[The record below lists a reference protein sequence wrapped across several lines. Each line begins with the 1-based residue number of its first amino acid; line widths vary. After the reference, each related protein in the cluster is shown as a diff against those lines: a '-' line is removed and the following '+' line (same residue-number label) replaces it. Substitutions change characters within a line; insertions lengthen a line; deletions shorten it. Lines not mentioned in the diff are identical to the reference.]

1 MLTLG
6 SYTTGRELAGAG
18 FCARFEAAL
27 SAEASVAGTKSPEGR
42 FGKSYLATAIAPSV
56 IAPWLPRAGIDEE
69 ARRLVGAARD
79 QAQLV
84 GAGAKRW
91 SIIADFGL
99 LDDGRGAFV
108 VRPTQP
114 WSVERLALARYDIS
128 SVELRAIV
136 LGVLEGLLELEK
148 FSARPWGNLH
158 SATVLLTAG
167 PGDAKLADSAAVVLT
182 DLESRERLAEDAHL
196 DDLRALGRLIYELVL
211 HKRPPLKAS
220 TGWSATWSD
229 AWEFVGD
236 GRFWFDLAN
245 RLMTAGTAIG
255 SAGGEIPRPP
265 ALSQLRLEVLEHKP
279 YKPLPKRQLMIAGAA
294 AAILALSA
302 GGYFILRTPPR
313 EQVVLSAD
321 QLAEAARL
329 AKWQG
334 LIDRWYGYFGSL
346 YADRDKIVALAAAQP
361 PTSTIRSIADLL
373 RDPALRDPRAI
384 AGSAAGLLDL
394 RDNPGDAIGGEKI
407 IAASATL
414 DKIDEIRAR
423 LLAWPEL
430 ANLPATKQVWESR
443 GWGVAAAP
451 FLDVARSV
459 AAAVPSIAERR
470 APREDAP
477 PNPDAPP
484 EISRPPA
491 PDSGAVLRAVIEA
504 QKLLA
509 TVAAVDARYDVV
521 QKLAA
526 EAKSRDGGDPTLV
539 RLAEI
544 LESES
549 KAALDSRRVGPNATP
564 TAAPTAPLDPAAAL
578 AALDTVTAT
587 IATSAA
593 EAASFDAAKAEDWDR
608 SGFRASPAA
617 KALAS
622 QPATAATLNAWLAE
636 ARKPDYARVDAPDPR
651 PDALA
656 AARAAVEDARSQRE
670 RLAGLAAANRELT
683 MQPVELDTRLVGVE
697 SAIKSLEQTAWS
709 NRNRSAV
716 EQRSRELAG
725 LASSLARDASDA
737 VTTGT
742 VPLSEAL
749 RLMNRSEF
757 ASPTLA
763 SVWVSAIDRAQ
774 SARSKR
780 EAFDTLRTTR
790 EALLA
795 IDRAAPSRFAAPE
808 ALLALPRSAG
818 LSEPALQAAAQ
829 SARERILARALADAP
844 IGQRSDADR
853 VALVTDA
860 ASRWKAD
867 AAAYFDACLRARDAM
882 SRAEELADPALA
894 AAAASIESSPVSGE
908 LARVLPA
915 IHDGVL
921 ALRAV
926 AREPDPARIAA
937 LLRNA
942 VATPSDASASLALSA
957 WARLSAVGWPR
968 SAAEFDEASNLLSRE
983 LPGLIDARVE
993 VGSRSRVSDRLRS
1006 RGRALWTA
1014 FMNGRRGSERAE
1026 IEAAMRDAG
1035 LFAIDPERA
1044 ELTKP
1049 ALYNARLWLLARRAA
1064 DLAAK
1069 ATSSSSAALAEQTRA
1084 AADLLTQLRA
1094 DAAQLGV
1101 AEAPAA
1107 QALLARLDVIAK
1119 REARPPFDPLV
1130 HGPATIRGPGGR
1142 PVWRATRQGEAVVY
1156 ALDSGAVRLAAPVQ
1170 MVFLPVDI
1178 QGADGPIPTYVLAG
1192 EVSVGLFIALAE
1204 STDSWSQFSGS
1215 REGQRA
1221 LYWWDFDQGDPRAGP
1236 AAWQWDRRR
1245 AKVVLSERPAGN
1257 RWLVGDE
1264 SMAKNAYYPEALA
1277 DIAPPTL
1284 DSPMNDVSPEAVL
1297 LAARLAGARI
1307 PSVAEW
1313 KAAVVSA
1320 GGLDAAAKGANRRDR
1335 TWKLQFDHVNKLD
1348 ATIRRE
1354 WPHAGVFWPRS
1365 LRPEWSVDNKNLYI
1379 NSRDDSALD
1388 TSDGVLWFAGSG
1400 HDSPNWSH
1408 LVGNV
1413 AEFVLDANPDTLA
1426 DVDPEFSAVRAAVDR
1441 TVEKWSVIGGSA
1453 LSSLTL
1459 RGNTPAKL
1467 DAPYA
1472 IPSLREAR
1480 MGYSDVGFRLAFSE
1494 GGIGRP
1500 KDPPAVLATR
1510 AFAEAAYVD
1519 ARP

>member
-18 FCARFEAAL
+18 FCARFETAL

-128 SVELRAIV
+128 SVELRGVV
-136 LGVLEGLLELEK
+136 LGVIDGLLELEK

-167 PGDAKLADSAAVVLT
+167 PGEAKLADSTAVVLT

-229 AWEFVGD
+229 AWEAVGD
-236 GRFWFDLAN
+236 GRFWFDFAN

-255 SAGGEIPRPP
+255 NASGQITKPP
-265 ALSQLRLEVLEHKP
+265 TLTALRVEVLDHKP

-334 LIDRWYGYFGSL
+334 LIDRWYGYFGGL
-346 YADRDKIVALAAAQP
+346 YADRDKIAALAATQP

-373 RDPALRDPRAI
+373 HDPALRDPRAI

-414 DKIDEIRAR
+414 DKIEEIRAR

-430 ANLPATKQVWESR
+430 ANLPATKQTWDSR
-443 GWGVAAAP
+443 GWSAASAP

-459 AAAVPSIAERR
+459 SAAIPSIAERR
-470 APREDAP
+470 DPRNDAP

-484 EISRPPA
+484 ELSRPPA
-491 PDSGAVLRAVIEA
+491 PDNGSVLRAVIQA
-504 QKLLA
+504 QTLLA
-509 TVAAVDARYDVV
+509 TVASIDARADVI

-526 EAKSRDGGDPTLV
+526 EAKSRDGGDPTLI

-544 LESES
+544 LDAES
-549 KAALDSRRVGPNATP
+549 KAALDNRR
-564 TAAPTAPLDPAAAL
+564 AAPDPPTNPPLDPAAAL
-578 AALDTVTAT
+578 DALDTVTA
-587 IATSAA
+587 ALANSAA

-608 SGFRASPAA
+608 SGFRASSVA

-622 QPATAATLNAWLAE
+622 QPATAATLDAWLAE

-651 PDALA
+651 PDVLA
-656 AARAAVEDARSQRE
+656 AARSAVEDARSQRE
-670 RLAGLAAANRELT
+670 RLTGLAAANRELT
-683 MQPVELDTRLVGVE
+683 LQPAELDTRLASVE

-709 NRNRSAV
+709 NRNRVAV

-725 LASSLARDASDA
+725 LASSLVRDASDA

-742 VPLSEAL
+742 VPLAEAL

-795 IDRAAPSRFAAPE
+795 IDRAAPPRFAAPE

-829 SARERILARALADAP
+829 SARERILARVLADAP
-844 IGQRSDADR
+844 IVQRSDADR

-860 ASRWKAD
+860 ASSWRTD

-882 SRAEELADPALA
+882 SRAEELADPVLA
-894 AAAASIESSPVSGE
+894 AAAASIESSPASGE

-921 ALRAV
+921 ALRAIE
-926 AREPDPARIAA
+926 RETDPARLAA
-937 LLRNA
+937 LLKNA
-942 VATPSDASASLALSA
+942 VATPSEASASLALSA

-968 SAAEFDEASNLLSRE
+968 NAAEFDEASNLLSRE

-993 VGSRSRVSDRLRS
+993 VGSRSLVSDRLRS

-1014 FMNGRRGSERAE
+1014 FMNARRGSERAE
-1026 IEAAMRDAG
+1026 IDAAMRDAG
-1035 LFAIDPERA
+1035 LFAVDPERA

-1084 AADLLTQLRA
+1084 AADLLAQLRA

-1101 AEAPAA
+1101 ADAPAA

-1204 STDSWSQFSGS
+1204 STDAWSQFSGS

-1257 RWLVGDE
+1257 RWLTGDE
-1264 SMAKNAYYPEALA
+1264 SMSKSAYYPEALA

-1313 KAAVVSA
+1313 KAAMVSA
-1320 GGLDAAAKGANRRDR
+1320 GGLEAATKGANRRDR

-1413 AEFVLDANPDTLA
+1413 AEFVLDANPDSLA
-1426 DVDPEFSAVRAAVDR
+1426 DVDPDFSAVRAAIDR
-1441 TVEKWSVIGGSA
+1441 TVEKWSVVGGSA

-1500 KDPPAVLATR
+1500 KDPPAVLAAR

-1519 ARP
+1519 SRP